1 VTPIDDNRPFFWHF
15 VRFGDA
21 LTGDWGGTSVVWD
34 PEEATG
40 ERVLIVLLAFA
51 VVFAAL
57 FVLLPLFAIRD
68 VWREMPSKL
77 PIGLYFSALGL
88 GFMFFEVS
96 LIQQLTLLLGYPTHS
111 LTVTL
116 FALLTFTGIG
126 SLATDYWV
134 VNRVRALA
142 ILLGVLFLLMLWL
155 QFGLAPAIS
164 ALIGIPFAA
173 RVVCAVLFI
182 APLGL
187 CLGSLMPIGI
197 NTVAEL
203 TPHRQQMV
211 AWCWAVNGFFSV
223 VASILSTMLAMAYGF
238 RIVVLCGTLI
248 YAVGIFAMTRVL
260 GARAKA

>member
-1 VTPIDDNRPFFWHF
+1 
-15 VRFGDA
+15 
-21 LTGDWGGTSVVWD
+21 VWD

-51 VVFAAL
+51 VVFAPL

-197 NTVAEL
+197 NAVAEL

-260 GARAKA
+260 ASTAKA